1 VVERRVKVVV
11 VVLVAVAVVAVAVT
25 VVLVL
30 LAVAAVALTAHQ
42 SKTRPQRKFPLQAR
56 LLLRS
61 NQTNYCGASVSRPLM
76 PPAVR

>member
-1 VVERRVKVVV
+1 MKVVV
-11 VVLVAVAVVAVAVT
+11 VVLVAVAVA
-25 VVLVL
+25 VVLML
-30 LAVAAVALTAHQ
+30 LAAAAVAPTAHQ
-42 SKTRPQRKFPLQAR
+42 NQTRPQRKFPLQAR

>member
-1 VVERRVKVVV
+1 MKVVV
-11 VVLVAVAVVAVAVT
+11 VVLVLVVVLL
-25 VVLVL
+25 VLVL
-30 LAVAAVALTAHQ
+30 VVLAAAAVAPTAHQ

>member
-11 VVLVAVAVVAVAVT
+11 VVLVAVVAVAVT
-25 VVLVL
+25 VL
-30 LAVAAVALTAHQ
+30 LAAAAVALTAHQ